1 MKTQK
6 ALLNLEMQ
14 SSYKILNKSQVIF
27 PEFNSISSL
36 SLKLNSKQLST
47 TFNAISAF
55 EKNNFWKDSK
65 LLNINDAFAINSSI
79 VSINK
84 SLLELTKK
92 TTNDKAMK
100 LASYAEKSI
109 LGITSENFASK
120 INFKEANLTQIKDS
134 FITLTGS
141 YSKMMKSFD
150 SSKFYREFDSSII
163 NLTPVEF
170 FSTAN
175 LVESISIDEESTID
189 EEILKSEIIYENEIT
204 LSKYLPKFDEGLYNM
219 WKGAVE
225 TLNSK
230 NPDKAR
236 QFITSIRELFTHL
249 FQKLASDKD
258 IREWTEDPTLF
269 HEGRPKRMTRLLYIL
284 RNINDN
290 LFADFI
296 KKDIETILSL
306 IDLFQKG
313 THSLSSGFTEHQ
325 LIAIKSKS
333 ESTLKYLLEIH
344 FKTNT

>member
-1 MKTQK
+1 MKKQK
-6 ALLNLEMQ
+6 ALINLNLQ
-14 SSYKILNKSQVIF
+14 PSHKILNKSQVMF
-27 PEFNSISSL
+27 PEFNNISSL
-36 SLKLNSKQLST
+36 SLKLNSVQLST
-47 TFNAISAF
+47 TFKSISEF
-55 EKNNFWKDSK
+55 EINNFWKDSK
-65 LLNINDAFAINSSI
+65 ILNVNDVFTINSSI
-79 VSINK
+79 APINK
-84 SLLELTKK
+84 SLLELSKK
-92 TTNDKAMK
+92 TTNDKAIK

-120 INFKEANLTQIKDS
+120 INIKEANITQIRDS

-150 SSKFYREFDSSII
+150 SSKFYREFDSSTF

-175 LVESISIDEESTID
+175 LVESISIDEESTMD

-204 LSKYLPKFDEGLYNM
+204 LSKYLPKFDEGLYIM

-258 IREWTEDPTLF
+258 IKEWTEDPTLF
-269 HEGRPKRMTRLLYIL
+269 YQGRPKRMTRLLYIL
-284 RNINDN
+284 RNINDK

-296 KKDIETILSL
+296 KKDIETTISL

-313 THSLSSGFTEHQ
+313 THSISCGFSEYQ